1 MTNSGMEFGPESAE
15 DGAGDPAAAFEALR
29 MTIETQG
36 AAVGAEMTIIRKGV
50 EAAFD
55 RFDKLASP
63 PDYGA
68 DLGRIVQSLG
78 QVAERLGAVER
89 SPILR
94 QGPDHYVRTLERSC
108 EGLVRTVAQ
117 QLERHAADLE
127 RAGRNLAAHVA
138 SARERNRQ
146 DWWLVGVGVV
156 GLVLGILASLFTP
169 RVLPFSAAPHVAS
182 IVMGDTPWRSGMSLM
197 AFDNL
202 AAWNRVVAADQL
214 IEANKNEVAACREAA
229 ARTNQNQRCTITVAA
244 PTWAAP
250 TRQTQ

>member
-1 MTNSGMEFGPESAE
+1 MTDSGMEFEPQSAE

-29 MTIETQG
+29 VTIETQG
-36 AAVGAEMTIIRKGV
+36 AAIGAEMTIIRKGV

-68 DLGRIVQSLG
+68 DLGRVIQSLG
-78 QVAERLGAVER
+78 QVAERLAAVER

-94 QGPDHYVRTLERSC
+94 QGPDHYARTLERSG
-108 EGLVRTVAQ
+108 EGLVRTAAQ
-117 QLERHAADLE
+117 QLE
-127 RAGRNLAAHVA
+127 RAGRNLAAHVS
-138 SARERNRQ
+138 SARERKRQ

-156 GLVLGILASLFTP
+156 GLVLGILLTLFTP

-182 IVMGDTPWRSGMSLM
+182 IVMGDTPWRSGMNLM
-197 AFDNL
+197 AFDSP
-202 AAWNRVVAADQL
+202 AAWNRVVLADQL

-229 ARTNQNQRCTITVAA
+229 ARTNQDQRCTIAV
-244 PTWAAP
+244 AAP
-250 TRQTQ
+250 TRQTP

>member
-1 MTNSGMEFGPESAE
+1 MTNSGMEFEPESAE

-29 MTIETQG
+29 VTIETQS
-36 AAVGAEMTIIRKGV
+36 AAIGAEMAIIRKGV

-68 DLGRIVQSLG
+68 DLGRIIQSLG
-78 QVAERLGAVER
+78 QVVERLAAVEQ

-94 QGPDHYVRTLERSC
+94 QGPDHYARTLKRSG
-108 EGLVRTVAQ
+108 EGLVHSATQ

-127 RAGRNLAAHVA
+127 RAGRNLAAHVS
-138 SARERNRQ
+138 SARERKRQ

-156 GLVLGILASLFTP
+156 GLVLGILLTLFAP

-197 AFDNL
+197 AFDSP

-229 ARTNQNQRCTITVAA
+229 ARTNQDQHCTITVAA
-244 PTWAAP
+244 PL
-250 TRQTQ
+250 RQTQ